1 MTTSREALSAAFDQA
16 EAGTLEPIHEAPIDT
31 PAPQVDP
38 ITESAAAQ
46 RARDQQGRFAQKSDP
61 KLGGGT
67 GNVAGSDNTVDIGD
81 GTGNTAGGRKPPSS
95 WKKDYWGHWERM
107 GKDPG
112 LQEYIEQREQDYAKG
127 VSTYKSQWDQAQ
139 PVLKALEPFMPEL
152 QQSGITPDRWVANL
166 GNAHRMLS
174 LGNAEQ
180 KAQMF
185 VKLASDYGVNLGAL
199 GGGQQ
204 NPQFAHITQT
214 VNTLQNRIQQFE
226 SQQQEA
232 EQRVLQGS
240 LDSFKADKAN
250 FDVLGPTMGKLIQ
263 SGFVDSNLPL
273 QQMLQAA
280 YDKAIRMHDD
290 IWQEQ
295 QALQAGSANR
305 QTELA
310 RKRTAAS
317 SPRSASPTGAMNS
330 GGGKKSTRD
339 AVAEAFDLHAS
350 GRF

>member
-38 ITESAAAQ
+38 ITESAAAE
-46 RARDQQGRFAQKSDP
+46 RARDVQGRFAQKPAETQAANNPVADP
-61 KLGGGT
+61 S
-67 GNVAGSDNTVDIGD
+67 VPTV
-81 GTGNTAGGRKPPSS
+81 RKPPSS

-204 NPQFAHITQT
+204 NPQFGHIAQT
-214 VNTLQNRIQQFE
+214 VSMLQNKISQFE
-226 SQQQEA
+226 SQAQQA
-232 EQRVLQGS
+232 EQRTLQGTIDTFAATAPHFEAVKS
-240 LDSFKADKAN
+240 
-250 FDVLGPTMGKLIQ
+250 TMGQLLAL
-263 SGFVDSNLPL
+263 GMADDLPT
-273 QQMLQAA
+273 A
-280 YDKAIRMHDD
+280 YQKAVRLHDD
-290 IWQEQ
+290 VWQQEQ
-295 QALQAGSANR
+295 ASQASGADR
-305 QTELA
+305 QRQLA
-310 RKRTAAS
+310 SKRAAAS